1 MPQACPYCSYAR
13 SWILRRKKRKCKQCK
28 REFSIHPYPIR
39 AIRSTVFEWKACI
52 KTFLRQRAGLTVS
65 KETGIPHCRAVR
77 MVHVLRTLMTQDVPK
92 FFLGP
97 LEFDETYIGG
107 QRKNKRLHIRRIQAK
122 RGHGTDKLAIMGI
135 FDRSSKQVYI
145 EVMPKKLNMAHII
158 SVLKSYA
165 NIGTAIYT
173 DGYKMYRG
181 LTKEGFLHA
190 YVDHDGGEY
199 VRGNVHTNNIEG
211 FWGILKRKLSCI
223 GGMRRDRLYLFAG
236 EITWRFNHRNQAL
249 DEQERLLFN
258 LIIKF
263 GGRS

>member
-1 MPQACPYCSYAR
+1 MPQPCPYCSYPR
-13 SWILRRKKRKCKQCK
+13 TWIIRRKKRKCKQCR
-28 REFSIHPYPIR
+28 REFSTHPYPVQG
-39 AIRSTVFEWKACI
+39 IRSTVLEWQACI
-52 KTFLRQRAGLTVS
+52 KTFVRQRAGLLVS
-65 KETGIPHCRAVR
+65 KETGIPHCRAVS
-77 MVHVLRTLMTQDVPK
+77 MVHLVRVLMTQDVPQ
-92 FFLGP
+92 FFTGP

-145 EVMPKKLNMAHII
+145 EVMPQKLSMTHII
-158 SVLKSYA
+158 SVLHKYA
-165 NIGTAIYT
+165 GKGTTIYT

-181 LTKEGFLHA
+181 LGREGYAHA

-199 VRGNVHTNNIEG
+199 VRGKIHTNNIEG

-223 GGMRRDRLYLFAG
+223 GGMRRVRLHLFAG
-236 EITWRFNHRNQAL
+236 EITWKFNHRSQSLA
-249 DEQERLLFN
+249 EQEQLLYN